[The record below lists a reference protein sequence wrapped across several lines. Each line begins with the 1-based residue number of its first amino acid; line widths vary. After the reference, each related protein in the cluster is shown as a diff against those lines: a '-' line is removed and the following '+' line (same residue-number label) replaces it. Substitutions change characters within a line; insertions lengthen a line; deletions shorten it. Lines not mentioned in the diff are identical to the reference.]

1 VDEDAWDEDEEDG
14 PGEADEGDESP
25 EGDLE
30 EATVP
35 CPYCK
40 REIHEDSY
48 RCPHCGN
55 YLSEED
61 SVPSRKPWWIIVGA
75 VLALYAVYRWIAG

>member
-1 VDEDAWDEDEEDG
+1 VDEDSWDEEDG

-75 VLALYAVYRWIAG
+75 VLALYAVYRWIVG

>member
-1 VDEDAWDEDEEDG
+1 MDEDSWDEEDG